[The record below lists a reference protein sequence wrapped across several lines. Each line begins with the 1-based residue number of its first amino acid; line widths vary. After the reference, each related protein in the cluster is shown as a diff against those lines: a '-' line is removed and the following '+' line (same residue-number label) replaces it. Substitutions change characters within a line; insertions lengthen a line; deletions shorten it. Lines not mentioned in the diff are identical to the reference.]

1 MVNYYENFDELFLLY
16 QEAKKYA
23 FENAKQFDEQKAATI
38 TYSTPSLLLGLH
50 TPSLLLG
57 IGYSKSFKKGRRL
70 SSPGERQDYL
80 SYEYDENG
88 KLFKIIDHGDSLK
101 FFYCVFEQNGFQW
114 AIPLYK
120 SDNHYCPYPYYTKIS
135 KWNSDGKISIFAQIT
150 DAELWIEKYA
160 YNIESPNKVI
170 CEKWNYVPNLSYSNK
185 SKSIWET
192 GSPAELWIY
201 NLDITDHNKIT
212 GKMIEAYERDV
223 SAYRQKP
230 PCLPPPQIHIKS
242 DD

>member
-1 MVNYYENFDELFLLY
+1 MLTLY
-16 QEAKKYA
+16 GDFNVISSPAKGTYKAEAV
-23 FENAKQFDEQKAATI
+23 T
-38 TYSTPSLLLGLH
+38 
-50 TPSLLLG
+50 
-57 IGYSKSFKKGRRL
+57 L
-70 SSPGERQDYL
+70 SSGDVINISGCLDVKDGRVTV
-80 SYEYDENG
+80 SVEYDENG

-170 CEKWNYVPNLSYSNK
+170 CEKWNYVPNLSHSNK

-201 NLDITDHNKIT
+201 NLDITEHNKIT